1 MFATG
6 SDRFAVL
13 IGRCTDGIPD
23 IGITYFP
30 AKREIYYAEA
40 GKGAYKIDA
49 D

>member
-23 IGITYFP
+23 IG
-30 AKREIYYAEA
+30 
-40 GKGAYKIDA
+40 
-49 D
+49 